1 MNSTASTTAVV
12 TLAAHAL
19 VIDLHTADPG
29 DRISRALPIGIDL
42 LLRQHLVS
50 DPPRPEELTN
60 AIGSVA
66 DHVDDLVIE
75 RPDLLGAAVH
85 LRGALAEAVAA
96 VEHGGEPPLPFVLE
110 RAAAEDVFR
119 TLATEAANERRLNPG
134 LPADMVDTVVAACC
148 AVVGV
153 MRRLQL
159 ADVTVSR

>member
-1 MNSTASTTAVV
+1 MNSTASTTAFV

-19 VIDLHTADPG
+19 VIDLHTPDPG
-29 DRISRALPIGIDL
+29 DRISRELPIGIDL
-42 LLRQHLVS
+42 LLRQHLTS

-66 DHVDDLVIE
+66 DHIDDLVIE

-85 LRGALAEAVAA
+85 LRGPLAEAVAA
-96 VEHGGEPPLPFVLE
+96 VEHGGEPLLPFVLE
-110 RAAAEDVFR
+110 RGAAEDVFR

-134 LPADMVDTVVAACC
+134 LPADLVESVVAGCC
-148 AVVGV
+148 TVVGV

-159 ADVTVSR
+159 ADVTVIR

>member
-1 MNSTASTTAVV
+1 MTTTSTTTAVI
-12 TLAAHAL
+12 TLAGHAL
-19 VIDLHTADPG
+19 VVDLRTPDPG
-29 DRISRALPIGIDL
+29 DRLSRHLPVGIDL
-42 LLRQHLVS
+42 LRRLHLVS

-66 DHVDDLVIE
+66 DHIDDLVIE
-75 RPDLLGAAVH
+75 RPDLFGAPVE
-85 LRGALAEAVAA
+85 LRGPLAEAVAA

-119 TLATEAANERRLNPG
+119 TLATEAAAERRLNPG
-134 LPADMVDTVVAACC
+134 LPADLVDTVVAGCC

-159 ADVTVSR
+159 PDVTVVR

>member
-1 MNSTASTTAVV
+1 MTSTASTTVFI

-19 VIDLHTADPG
+19 VVDLHTADPA
-29 DRISRALPIGIDL
+29 DRLSRHLPVGIDL
-42 LLRQHLVS
+42 LLRLHLLS

-66 DHVDDLVIE
+66 DHIDDLVIE

-85 LRGALAEAVAA
+85 LCGPLAEAIAA

-119 TLATEAANERRLNPG
+119 TLATESTSERRLNPG
-134 LPADMVDTVVAACC
+134 LAADLVESVVAGCC
-148 AVVGV
+148 TVVGV

>member
-1 MNSTASTTAVV
+1 MNSTASTTAIV

-19 VIDLHTADPG
+19 VIDWHTADPG

-66 DHVDDLVIE
+66 DHIDDLVIE

-110 RAAAEDVFR
+110 QAAAEDVFR